1 MKRKIMN
8 KIKAI
13 GFDLFNTLIIAKPHI
28 LDEAMRRLIDS
39 LGQSGVSLDNE
50 QFKKNYQKAAIT
62 FVTKAQKDGRETHNR
77 FWICAA
83 LKSQGYDI
91 LPDDARIAEAVEAY
105 FSAFFLYCSLVPDT
119 KEMLSTLKNGY
130 RLGLLT
136 NFTHGPAAREI
147 IDTLGLSPF
156 FDVVLIS
163 GELGYRKPHPFVFRQ
178 LIKHLRVEK
187 EQILYIGDDPG
198 PDISG
203 AQKAGLQPVLTTY
216 VRDQNIPFV
225 PGILLR
231 DDEKLD
237 CKVPKISTWNELL
250 SLLKRK

>member
-1 MKRKIMN
+1 MN

-28 LDEAMRRLIDS
+28 LDEAMRRLIKS
-39 LGQSGVSLDNE
+39 LRQSGVSIDNE
-50 QFKKNYQKAAIT
+50 QFKKNHQKAALIC
-62 FVTKAQKDGRETHNR
+62 VTKAQKDGRETHNR

-83 LKSQGYDI
+83 LQNQGYDV
-91 LPDDARIAEAVEAY
+91 LPDDARIAKAVDAY
-105 FSAFFLYCSLVPDT
+105 FSAFFLHCSLVPDT
-119 KEMLSTLKNGY
+119 KEMLSSLKNLY
-130 RLGLLT
+130 PLGLLT

-147 IDTLGLSPF
+147 IDDLGLSPF

-163 GELGYRKPHPFVFRQ
+163 GELGYRKPHPFVFHQ
-178 LIKHLRVEK
+178 LIEHLGVEK
-187 EQILYIGDDPG
+187 EQILYVGDDPE

-225 PGILLR
+225 PGILYR
-231 DDEKLD
+231 DDERLD
-237 CKVPKISTWNELL
+237 CEVPKISTWNELL
-250 SLLKRK
+250 SLLKRE